1 MQSKKLL
8 KVQEVAEI
16 LGVQPMTVLK
26 WVSQGRLPVVK
37 ISPRCLRF
45 DLEAVLAC
53 LERFTVP
60 AQEGKCHGS

>member
-1 MQSKKLL
+1 LV

-16 LGVQPMTVLK
+16 LGVKPMTVLK

-45 DLEAVLAC
+45 DLEAVLAS
-53 LERFTVP
+53 LERFAVP
-60 AQEGKCHGS
+60 AKEGERYAS